1 MTSMVISSVS
11 HKQLSTTAHGQRPRA
26 AGERQARQE
35 DAQQAQPRWRPQHGQ
50 GHRGRSVTPL
60 SLPSSAGACSRICP
74 VLLSSALHQ
83 TASPSPLLISSP
95 SPARLHSASRRS
107 RRPSGFKLNCS
118 RRRIYLHRAAMRCAT
133 LAPSGTSMTPPS
145 SSSCAMRE
153 RRKNGKEN
161 RNWNQSSPR
170 DDEHENMVFSDEH

>member
-1 MTSMVISSVS
+1 MTSTLDSMGKTIVDD
-11 HKQLSTTAHGQRPRA
+11 RP
-26 AGERQARQE
+26 
-35 DAQQAQPRWRPQHGQ
+35 
-50 GHRGRSVTPL
+50 HRL
-60 SLPSSAGACSRICP
+60 SLPSSAGACSRICT

-83 TASPSPLLISSP
+83 TASPLPLLISSP
-95 SPARLHSASRRS
+95 SPARLHGASRRS